1 MSSPCPYFVS
11 PPYNSCGSIAP
22 RAQVMVPRNI
32 WALSDPCDSFP
43 GRVISSELAG
53 SSSFPRSSL
62 PKARIP
68 VKTARAGLWLGFSLF
83 LVPPLPVSQRGRGS
97 GTGWDEQPNRETRPC
112 LLKIPVT
119 DSAELPSV
127 EITGCPWPSSVRPA
141 AENDNG
147 VRIKQ
152 AESALKIDHS
162 PGAARW
168 R

>member
-68 VKTARAGLWLGFSLF
+68 VKTAMGWALAGFF

-97 GTGWDEQPNRETRPC
+97 GTGWDKQPNRETRPC

-127 EITGCPWPSSVRPA
+127 EITGCLWPSVRPA
-141 AENDNG
+141 AENDKG

-152 AESALKIDHS
+152 AESGLKIDHS